1 MTDNYRSAKAIVDCA
16 NRYEQRIP
24 GRLKHTSIKSATGED
39 GKVMALKSLLDTEI
53 KVEGSTAILTR
64 TNEETMQVA
73 YELEQR
79 GLHATVAQSMG
90 GFRFGNLAEVR
101 YFLKQLGDKDD
112 VTISKEKWNEA
123 KQRTLETYASST
135 CIGIMKHFFSDFEIT
150 HQSYYRSDLRE
161 YIFES
166 NIEDFIAADDKSVFV
181 STIHKAKGREFDNV
195 YLLSAIP
202 DGRSVD
208 DMRAYYVG
216 LTRAKKNLY
225 LITNLPTEYS
235 SLSIA
240 LNMHDVILNFFKGRK
255 DIVLRLRG
263 GDNLLYRDG
272 YLQNEQEFNV
282 AALSASGKDK
292 LRVWTDKGYEV
303 TRAKVSYT
311 LAWKPQDSNIEY
323 AVCLANIVLSKEGEK
338 NE

>member
-1 MTDNYRSAKAIVDCA
+1 V
-16 NRYEQRIP
+16 QRIP

-39 GKVMALKSLLDTEI
+39 GKVMTLKSLWDAEI

-79 GLHATVAQSMG
+79 GLHATIAQSMG

-101 YFLKQLGDKDD
+101 YFLKQLGGKDE

-123 KQRTLETYASST
+123 KQRTLDTYASST
-135 CIGIMKHFFSDFEIT
+135 CLSVMQHFFSDFEIT
-150 HQSYYRSDLRE
+150 HKSYYRSDLHE

-181 STIHKAKGREFDNV
+181 STIHKAKGREFNTV
-195 YLLSAIP
+195 YLLSPIP
-202 DGRSVD
+202 DGRDVN

-216 LTRAKKNLY
+216 LTRAKRNLY
-225 LITNLPTEYS
+225 LVTNPPTEYS
-235 SLSIA
+235 SISIA
-240 LNMHDVILNFFKGRK
+240 LNMRDVWLDFFKGRK
-255 DIVLRLRG
+255 DIVLRLRS
-263 GDNLLYRDG
+263 GDNLQYKDG
-272 YLQNEQEFNV
+272 YLLNEQEINV

-292 LRVWTDKGYEV
+292 LKAWTDKGYEV
-303 TRAKVSYT
+303 TSANVSYT

-323 AVCLANIVLSKEGEK
+323 AVCLANMILSK
-338 NE
+338 NQ